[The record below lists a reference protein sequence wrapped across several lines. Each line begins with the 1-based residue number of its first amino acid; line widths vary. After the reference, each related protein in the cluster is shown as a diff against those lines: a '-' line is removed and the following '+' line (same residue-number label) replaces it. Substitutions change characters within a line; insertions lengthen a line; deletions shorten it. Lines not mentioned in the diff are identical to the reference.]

1 MAKYVATIYYT
12 GQVDGEGETEE
23 EAIENA
29 RIELPFNYDTEDITV
44 EKCDEE
50 ESHDK
55 S

>member
-12 GQVDGEGETEE
+12 GSAEGEGETEE

-29 RIELPFNYDTEDITV
+29 RIELPFYYDTE
-44 EKCDEE
+44 CDEE
-50 ESHDK
+50 GTHDK